1 MMKFNDISLR
11 GKLVINFLL
20 SGGVLIAAILYCLFL
35 VRILGQDMQ
44 QITRHWLPAV
54 QQTAE
59 ISQLRLRYRVR
70 SLEFAQSTSDAER
83 AKISESLN
91 GLDKLLGEALK
102 NMSR

>member
-1 MMKFNDISLR
+1 M
-11 GKLVINFLL
+11 
-20 SGGVLIAAILYCLFL
+20 
-35 VRILGQDMQ
+35 
-44 QITRHWLPAV
+44 
-54 QQTAE
+54 
-59 ISQLRLRYRVR
+59 RLRYRVR